1 VLELLDIFEGFLKKK
16 ITCTVFVTI
25 VLRLIEKRVLM
36 FMADKR
42 IVDPLPLF

>member
-1 VLELLDIFEGFLKKK
+1 VDIFEGFLKKK

-25 VLRLIEKRVLM
+25 VLRLIEKGVLV

-42 IVDPLPLF
+42 IVNLLTFVRS